1 MGVASLRRPKAGPRA
16 GRPGIGR
23 PGRGRGLGQEKSAPG
38 RLLSQLRAGT
48 AETLVR
54 SFSLVLSNLLGCA
67 ASDLLTLSARCEL
80 LLSSLPFPRGSFRP
94 QRRCASSR
102 TCAPSPS
109 TPPRAA
115 PLPTTVWGL
124 RAGGSSRSPW
134 WGPAA
139 WARPVSPSEDP
150 AWLWDGTWETP
161 VRTGDGRGGRCSRI
175 VRPFKLLLQFKGAI
189 VARQLSG

>member
-1 MGVASLRRPKAGPRA
+1 MRRPKAGPRA
-16 GRPGIGR
+16 GRPGIGL
-23 PGRGRGLGQEKSAPG
+23 PGRGRGLSREKNQHPAACRPSCEPE
-38 RLLSQLRAGT
+38 RLRPF
-48 AETLVR
+48 LVP
-54 SFSLVLSNLLGCA
+54 SFSLVLSNLPGRA
-67 ASDLLTLSARCEL
+67 ASVLLTVSARCEL
-80 LLSSLPFPRGSFRP
+80 LLSSLPFPRGSARP

-139 WARPVSPSEDP
+139 WARPVSSSEDP

-161 VRTGDGRGGRCSRI
+161 ARTGDRRGGRCSRI
-175 VRPFKLLLQFKGAI
+175 VLPFKPLLQFKGAT
-189 VARQLSG
+189 VARGLSG